1 MRNRFFYNNNQA
13 QAKRV
18 RKSLKQKWTKA
29 VCIGTLSA
37 AMITGVP
44 VIPPISAYTQEVY
57 AAVSE
62 NAKIYKLS
70 DPSLVTT
77 KTITD
82 FYGNKTAVSYIDIEI
97 TEDGTYTITGS
108 NKVDGKDI
116 DVHISV
122 GKGVKANIVL
132 DNLEVKNTG
141 LYQMDMAGAV
151 GADSRETLFPF
162 MDIEGT
168 VNLYLKGNNTI
179 TMPQTMSNGTAKNV
193 GTVFKLYGQLTVRQ
207 AEGES
212 AASLT
217 ANNTKCL
224 INADCYRGY
233 EYSNGTFLM
242 ESGVVKASGASIYGV
257 DRFFMTGGTISCD
270 AVSTKTKSQY
280 CFMGG
285 EINAG
290 FSIPNARVGEMRGT
304 SRFDSGKAVDD
315 CGYEMV
321 NMSVYGLPAE
331 AKVSSIN
338 GCPVYFT
345 ETAED
350 GSLTAYFRKG
360 SNVIEIDH
368 TFYLYEYDWSTGML
382 HLVSDAELCNVQFV
396 TGKGE
401 NETTYRNIKVKK
413 GVAMAKLFHD
423 THYTYTYTT
432 EEGAVFSEATVVD
445 KDLKVIMS
453 SSVRTYNVKIDGES
467 QKMEYGTP
475 LPEGKIY
482 YSARNRCC
490 YYGGSPVA
498 EDMDLT
504 SLELI
509 TDNEGVEYGEI

>member
-1 MRNRFFYNNNQA
+1 M
-13 QAKRV
+13 
-18 RKSLKQKWTKA
+18 
-29 VCIGTLSA
+29 ILS
-37 AMITGVP
+37 
-44 VIPPISAYTQEVY
+44 
-57 AAVSE
+57 
-62 NAKIYKLS
+62 
-70 DPSLVTT
+70 
-77 KTITD
+77 
-82 FYGNKTAVSYIDIEI
+82 
-97 TEDGTYTITGS
+97 
-108 NKVDGKDI
+108 
-116 DVHISV
+116 
-122 GKGVKANIVL
+122 
-132 DNLEVKNTG
+132 
-141 LYQMDMAGAV
+141 
-151 GADSRETLFPF
+151 
-162 MDIEGT
+162 
-168 VNLYLKGNNTI
+168 
-179 TMPQTMSNGTAKNV
+179 
-193 GTVFKLYGQLTVRQ
+193 RQ
-207 AEGES
+207 
-212 AASLT
+212 
-217 ANNTKCL
+217 
-224 INADCYRGY
+224 RP
-233 EYSNGTFLM
+233 
-242 ESGVVKASGASIYGV
+242 KASI
-257 DRFFMTGGTISCD
+257 
-270 AVSTKTKSQY
+270 VSWAA
-280 CFMGG
+280 

-304 SRFDSGKAVDD
+304 SSFDSGKAVDD

-432 EEGAVFSEATVVD
+432 EEGAFFSEATVVD

-509 TDNEGVEYGEI
+509 TDNEGVEYAEISSKKDLMLFYNILKSDDRVNGWLTQDIDVENGEVSVNLQTYRGIFEGNGHTISNMKNEMSAGGFAVR